1 MVGEILKKR
10 REELGRDLR
19 EISNALKIKHA
30 YLKAI
35 EDGDR
40 DTLPAEVYVKGYINA
55 YARVLKL
62 DPESLVSAYTDEASP
77 PQKETV
83 ALPVREHVR
92 KKSFRVRNALI
103 LSLMVALSV
112 IVAF

>member
-19 EISNALKIKHA
+19 EISNTLKIKHS

-40 DTLPAEVYVKGYINA
+40 DILPAEVYVKGYINE
-55 YARVLKL
+55 YARTLNL
-62 DPESLVSAYTDEASP
+62 DPGSVVSAYTDEASP
-77 PQKETV
+77 PAEET
-83 ALPVREHVR
+83 ALCPIIENVRR
-92 KKSFRVRNALI
+92 KSFRVRYALI
-103 LSLMVALSV
+103 LSLLLALR
-112 IVAF
+112 